1 MNNLYSIQCWF
12 KLISTNSFGTSFKA
26 RKKLQSLQGITRLQA
41 LARGHLVRR
50 QAVATLQSVRG
61 IIKIQALVRGQ
72 KVRHYVGREIHESET
87 RGKSVGVGNLSH
99 SSLPLSSAL

>member
-1 MNNLYSIQCWF
+1 M
-12 KLISTNSFGTSFKA
+12 SFKA

-50 QAVATLQSVRG
+50 HAVSTLQSVLG

-72 KVRHYVGREIHESET
+72 RVRHSIDSEIREREP
-87 RGKSVGVGNLSH
+87 RGEPVGVCRQLVSFIFTTF
-99 SSLPLSSAL
+99 

>member
-1 MNNLYSIQCWF
+1 MLQYNQHCQS
-12 KLISTNSFGTSFKA
+12 KLICTNCFVICFKA
-26 RKKLQSLQGITRLQA
+26 REKLHSLETITRLQA

-72 KVRHYVGREIHESET
+72 RVRRSIGSEIREREPHKEIVS
-87 RGKSVGVGNLSH
+87 VGNLSH
-99 SSLPLSSAL
+99 SSLPLLGAL

>member
-1 MNNLYSIQCWF
+1 M
-12 KLISTNSFGTSFKA
+12 SFKA
-26 RKKLQSLQGITRLQA
+26 RKELQSLQGIIKLQA

-72 KVRHYVGREIHESET
+72 RVRNSISKEICERKPHGE
-87 RGKSVGVGNLSH
+87 SVGVGNLPR
-99 SSLPLSSAL
+99 SSLPHVVPCKLYIRPAL

>member
-1 MNNLYSIQCWF
+1 M
-12 KLISTNSFGTSFKA
+12 SFKD
-26 RKKLQSLQGITRLQA
+26 RKKLQSLQGITKLQA

-72 KVRHYVGREIHESET
+72 RVRQSIGKEIHEREP
-87 RGKSVGVGNLSH
+87 RGESVGVGTLSH
-99 SSLPLSSAL
+99 SYLSLSSAL